1 MGLTN
6 DERQSIVKYRVENAQ
21 KAFSEAKTIMGI
33 GLWNLVANRLYY
45 SLYYACTALLIQN
58 QLAVHTHT
66 GMMTLINQHFVQT
79 GRLTREDSRLLKKMY
94 SLRQEGDYEDFVE
107 VTDDEIRMYIPLVE
121 TLLNKILALI
131 G

>member
-1 MGLTN
+1 MGLTT

-21 KAFSEAKTIMGI
+21 KALTEAKTIMGI

-58 QLAVHTHT
+58 QIVVHTHA
-66 GMMTLINQHFVQT
+66 GMLTLINQHFVQT
-79 GRLTREDSRLLKKMY
+79 GQLSRDDGRLLKKMY
-94 SLRQEGDYEDFVE
+94 TLRQEGDYEDFVE
-107 VTDDEIRMYIPLVE
+107 VTDDEIKMYFPLVE